1 MDTTNGQ
8 FRFSNELKVIRIWA
22 WILAVIA
29 FVAAQFFF
37 NVAILHHAHPGEHIP
52 PPFARPLLGLL
63 AGTAGACWILLV
75 GYVSGDSS
83 RRGMSP
89 WLWTAVSIF
98 VPYGMGILLYFIL
111 RQNRRESCPQCGYA
125 VKAGFNFCP
134 RCSYKLGL
142 NCPQCQK
149 AVAMND
155 VYCPY
160 CGTTLRPASAAG
172 STTQSGPSPANT

>member
-63 AGTAGACWILLV
+63 AGGAGACWILLV

>member
-8 FRFSNELKVIRIWA
+8 SSFGAELKVIRIWA
-22 WILAVIA
+22 WVLAGIA
-29 FVAAQFFF
+29 FLAAQFFF
-37 NVAILHHAHPGEHIP
+37 NFVILHHPHGDHPVP
-52 PPFARPLLGLL
+52 PPFVRPFLGLL

-83 RRGMSP
+83 RRGMNP
-89 WLWTAVSIF
+89 WLWTPVAIL

-111 RQNRRESCPQCGYA
+111 RQKRRESCPQCGYG
-125 VKAGFNFCP
+125 VQPGFNFCP
-134 RCSYKLGL
+134 RCSHKLGL

-149 AVAMND
+149 AVGVND

-160 CGTTLRPASAAG
+160 CGTTLRHASAPG
-172 STTQSGPSPANT
+172 STVQGGPSPANG